1 MFLKNVLILFFFI
14 IKFLHISS
22 LIIPLH
28 SSKNFSNSNSIL
40 DILDSYKNDLKYSY
54 IEIGVPPQKFQIIFS
69 SQDGT
74 NMIRGEKCFS
84 DSFYDL
90 SISKTNEFHYEINEK
105 NYFYIDEY
113 ISFDKNYHNL
123 LMHFI
128 YYNSTIIKK
137 ENCGNIGFGLSL
149 KSEEE
154 HNLFLQLKKLNVI
167 NKNIFYFN
175 YSFNNDDMYLN
186 IGMEPYDVDNSFS
199 QNATRIGIDPILDYE
214 KKGGK
219 YRQYNWN
226 LNFSKIFYFRKL
238 PLQTSIDPY
247 VEITR
252 WKTRN
257 IKYFQALLMP
267 EKELIKGPYEYQ
279 LLIEETFFD
288 KLIKDK
294 ICQKIKFQNRYFF
307 YCQKEHKNLL
317 KNTFPSLYF
326 YNDKLNYMF
335 ELNYDDLFLE
345 KGAFIFFGIY
355 FDVVLIEVYTGAFI
369 SEWYFGKLFL
379 KKYLFGFDFEKNEL
393 LFYKKAKKLIN
404 KNEDNR
410 NNENDKSSNSKKI
423 LQLGLILVI
432 IAIGIFA
439 FLLDRYAKKKHKV
452 NSLLIDFNNNDNNN
466 NNSNDNKNILSP

>member
-1 MFLKNVLILFFFI
+1 MFLKNVFILFFYI
-14 IKFLHISS
+14 IKLSQISS

-28 SSKNFSNSNSIL
+28 SSKNFSNVSSIL
-40 DILDSYKNDLKYSY
+40 EILDSYKNNLKYSY

-69 SQDGT
+69 SIEGSNT
-74 NMIRGEKCFS
+74 IKGETCFP

-90 SISKTNEFHYEINEK
+90 NKSKTNEFHYEINEK

-113 ISFDKNYHNL
+113 ISFDKNYHNI

-128 YYNSTIIKK
+128 YYNSTITNK
-137 ENCGNIGFGLSL
+137 ENCGNIGFGCTLPN
-149 KSEEE
+149 EEE
-154 HNLFLQLKKLNVI
+154 HNLFSQLKKLNVI
-167 NKNIFYFN
+167 DKSILYFN
-175 YSFNNDDMYLN
+175 YSYNNNNDMSLN
-186 IGMEPYDVDNSFS
+186 IGLEPFELDSSFS
-199 QNATRIGIDPILDYE
+199 PNATRIGIDPILDYD

-247 VEITR
+247 VEINR

-257 IKYFQALLMP
+257 IKFFQALLMP
-267 EKELIKGPYEYQ
+267 EEELIKGPFEYQ
-279 LLIEETFFD
+279 QLIEENFFD
-288 KLIKDK
+288 KLIADK
-294 ICQKIKFQNRYFF
+294 ICQKVQFQNKNYF
-307 YCQKEHKNLL
+307 CCKKEHKNLI

-335 ELNYDDLFLE
+335 ELTYNDLFLE
-345 KGAFIFFGIY
+345 KGEILIFGIY
-355 FDVVLIEVYTGAFI
+355 FDLVLIEVYTGAFI

-379 KKYLFGFDFEKNEL
+379 KKYTFGFDFGKKEL
-393 LFYKKAKKLIN
+393 LFYKKTKAQKN
-404 KNEDNR
+404 KNEDKKKTDNG
-410 NNENDKSSNSKKI
+410 NTSSGKKI

-432 IAIGIFA
+432 ITIGVFA

-452 NSLLIDFNNNDNNN
+452 NSLLIDFNSNN
-466 NNSNDNKNILSP
+466 KISPS

>member
-14 IKFLHISS
+14 IKFHQISS

-40 DILDSYKNDLKYSY
+40 EILDSYKNDLKYSF
-54 IEIGVPPQKFQIIFS
+54 IEIGVPPQKFQIIFL
-69 SQDGT
+69 SQEGS
-74 NMIRGEKCFS
+74 NMIKGEKCFPN
-84 DSFYDL
+84 SFYDI
-90 SISKTNEFHYEINEK
+90 SISKTNEFRYEINEQ

-128 YYNSTIIKK
+128 YYNSTIITK

-149 KSEEE
+149 KAEQE

-167 NKNIFYFN
+167 NKAIFYFN
-175 YSFNNDDMYLN
+175 YSYNNNDMSLN
-186 IGMEPYDVDNSFS
+186 IGLEPYDLDNTFL
-199 QNATRIGIDPILDYE
+199 QNATRIGIDPMLDYD

-219 YRQYNWN
+219 YREYNWN

-238 PLQTSIDPY
+238 PLQASIDPY

-252 WKTRN
+252 WKARN

-267 EKELIKGPYEYQ
+267 EEELIKGPYEYQ

-288 KLIKDK
+288 ALIKDK
-294 ICQKIKFQNRYFF
+294 ICQKIKFENKCYF

-326 YNDKLNYMF
+326 FNDKLNYMF
-335 ELNYDDLFLE
+335 ELTYDDLFFE
-345 KGAFIFFGIY
+345 QGDFIFFGIY
-355 FDVVLIEVYTGAFI
+355 FDRVLIEVYKGAFI
-369 SEWYFGKLFL
+369 SEWYLGKLFL
-379 KKYLFGFDFEKNEL
+379 KKYLFGFDFEKKEL
-393 LFYKKAKKLIN
+393 IFYKKTKAQKN
-404 KNEDNR
+404 KNEDNK
-410 NNENDKSSNSKKI
+410 NNEKDKSNNSKKI

-432 IAIGIFA
+432 IAIGVFA
-439 FLLDRYAKKKHKV
+439 FLLDRYAKRKHKV
-452 NSLLIDFNNNDNNN
+452 NSLLIDFNSNNN
-466 NNSNDNKNILSP
+466 KCNDNKNIISP